1 MLKISLMKKMFDFF
15 IKLFIFLPH
24 LTMNLK
30 SKIAFSWSLL
40 CTLCMV
46 ALLSNSVFAQKIDT
60 SKLNFKPKPKVVSR
74 VPQIKA
80 NITPYRPSV
89 NYGNLG
95 TSSTNTTLANKTG
108 KILSVLKIYPNPVSE
123 QLNISLR
130 LDKET
135 SFSVKIT
142 DLLGNDVAVLA
153 NERSPAGEQTKT
165 YTIPSKLNTGI
176 YFLRISAGGELIVK
190 RISVL

>member
-1 MLKISLMKKMFDFF
+1 
-15 IKLFIFLPH
+15 
-24 LTMNLK
+24 MNLK

-60 SKLNFKPKPKVVSR
+60 SKITYKPKPKVVSR
-74 VPQIKA
+74 VPQINA
-80 NITPYRPSV
+80 NITPYKPSIR
-89 NYGNLG
+89 YGTLSNTPAG
-95 TSSTNTTLANKTG
+95 TTITNKTG
-108 KILSVLKIYPNPVSE
+108 KILSVLKVYPNPVNE
-123 QLNISLR
+123 QVNISLR

-142 DLLGNDVAVLA
+142 DLLGNDVAILA

-165 YTIPSKLNTGI
+165 YTIPNKLNTGI